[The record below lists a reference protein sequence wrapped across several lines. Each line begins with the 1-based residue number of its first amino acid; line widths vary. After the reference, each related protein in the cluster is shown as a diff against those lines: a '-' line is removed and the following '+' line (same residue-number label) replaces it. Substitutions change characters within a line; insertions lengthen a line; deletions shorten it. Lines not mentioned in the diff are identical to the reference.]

1 MPTFAKAP
9 VSRLR
14 RPAARQF
21 RSNRWKEY
29 FGGALL
35 GEGAQLRSSWDEQL
49 TASRPEPR
57 SGTGVCRQRIAE
69 STDRAGRNRDPCHS
83 GSKKLFLI
91 ARQWTFPRPWAERK
105 RIQGSAPGL
114 SKSHCRAFS
123 CPGSLRRTWLGLGRS
138 KRLLF
143 LVGGFGFRGA
153 GIGLLGLVF
162 RGLLLVLLRV
172 FLPCAQLLGNRI
184 EMLAQHGVLFRRQLL
199 RIVQQTYQQ
208 LDRHQLLARLLDQRT
223 LFRRQIGPVD
233 ADAQTDDLFLERFAH
248 RVAGIAPDMNRKFH
262 HLQQQVVSRLENRQI
277 VINSHLTLFS
287 SLLRIK
293 DIPQV

>member
-91 ARQWTFPRPWAERK
+91 ARQWSFPRPWAERK

-123 CPGSLRRTWLGLGRS
+123 CPGVAQTNLARPRAVEKIVIPCRR
-138 KRLLF
+138 
-143 LVGGFGFRGA
+143 
-153 GIGLLGLVF
+153 
-162 RGLLLVLLRV
+162 LRV
-172 FLPCAQLLGNRI
+172 P
-184 EMLAQHGVLFRRQLL
+184 RR
-199 RIVQQTYQQ
+199 RN
-208 LDRHQLLARLLDQRT
+208 
-223 LFRRQIGPVD
+223 
-233 ADAQTDDLFLERFAH
+233 RFA
-248 RVAGIAPDMNRKFH
+248 RTCF
-262 HLQQQVVSRLENRQI
+262 SR
-277 VINSHLTLFS
+277 TS
-287 SLLRIK
+287 SCPSACISAMRSTAW
-293 DIPQV
+293 